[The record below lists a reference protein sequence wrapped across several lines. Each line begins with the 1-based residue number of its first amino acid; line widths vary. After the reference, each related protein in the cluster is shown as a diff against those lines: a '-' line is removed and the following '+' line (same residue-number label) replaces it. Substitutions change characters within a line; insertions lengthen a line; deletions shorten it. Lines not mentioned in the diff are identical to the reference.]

1 MKTKLIAAALLAA
14 PVMASAATTS
24 VYTTMPS
31 DPAAVVVKG
40 VGDRRAD
47 DTAAI
52 QAAIDAAAGGERAR
66 GGIVFLPAGRYRV
79 SRAIVVPPAGR
90 IFGIGKIR
98 PGILLG
104 ANTPGFDKGV
114 ATMFVFSGN
123 DPYGNKQVPFPVET
137 AVPFN
142 PKLTDAN
149 SGTFYSAMANID
161 FEIGEGNAGAV
172 VARFHVAQHTFL
184 SHMNFKLGSGLA
196 GVYLAGNVMEDVHF
210 HGGRYGII
218 TEKTSPAWQFTLL
231 DSSFDGQR
239 DAAIREHEVDLTMA
253 NVSIRNVP
261 VGIEIDE
268 GYSDSLWGKDVRF
281 ENVSKAAVVISA
293 EKSVFTQIGFENAVA
308 SNVPTFARFRESGKT
323 LAGPGG
329 RYRVK
334 AFNHGLTIESVNA
347 MGTIKTNWQAEPL
360 RALAKPKRAIAPLP
374 PTAAWTNV
382 HDLGAK
388 GDGKTDDTAA
398 LQRAIDGHR
407 VLYFPTGQYPISDTL
422 KLRPDTV
429 LIGLHPTRSVIYLP
443 ENSPAYAGPG
453 TPKAMIESTK
463 GGDAIMSGIGIY
475 TGVTNPRVTGL
486 LWKAGANSMV
496 NDVKFQGGGGTP
508 REFTERV
515 PGARVDGQN
524 PSLWVTD
531 GGGGTFAN
539 IWLPH
544 PYGWAGLF
552 VSDTK
557 TPGHVYE
564 LSNEHHVRN
573 EIVLDG
579 VENWEF
585 LAPQTEEEV
594 RDSSDANSLD
604 IRNSRNILIAN
615 YHAYR
620 VTRSPKPAATAVR
633 LQNSTD
639 IRFRNVH
646 VNAESGY
653 AICDENGCAPYLR
666 ASKFPFENA
675 ITDVTREWD
684 VREREFAVL
693 DVSDTMG
700 VAAPPAPLPGIGAV
714 RKVADGF
721 YSISGAATAPDG
733 TLYFVE
739 HRFNRVYRWT
749 HAKGLEI
756 VRDNPLDPV
765 NLAIDRSG
773 NVMALSPQGPE
784 VTVYSFKPDEPAYR
798 VNFIAPTPAKSRKD
812 AAVALPGNVWRNE
825 GEFKDQL
832 NHETYRYTTLAEQF
846 ARAMGEPKAR
856 EYVSPD
862 GSLVLP
868 AFRVFRQGDW
878 RFSDTMDTMGFVI
891 AKPGE
896 RVFLTNASENRT
908 YNGVVGQGGAVTD
921 LKVFAERGGESVAVG
936 PDGKVFVANGQV
948 FVYDVGGRELTRI
961 EVPERPIQLIVGGAD
976 KRTLYILAHHA
987 LYSVTI

>member
-1 MKTKLIAAALLAA
+1 MKTRLIAAALLAA

-24 VYTTMPS
+24 VFTTMPN
-31 DPAAVVVKG
+31 DPSAVVVTA
-40 VGDRRAD
+40 VGDGRAD

-52 QAAIDAAAGGERAR
+52 QAAIDKANGQGER
-66 GGIVFLPAGRYRV
+66 GGVVFLPSGRYRI
-79 SRAIVVPPAGR
+79 SRSIIVPPAVR
-90 IFGIGKIR
+90 IFGIGKTR
-98 PGILLG
+98 PLILLG
-104 ANTPGFDKGV
+104 DNTPGFEKGV
-114 ATMFVFSGN
+114 ATMFVFSGS
-123 DPYGNKQVPFPVET
+123 DQYGNKKVPFPPPT

-142 PKLTDAN
+142 PNLFDAN

-161 FEIGEGNAGAV
+161 FQIGAGNAGAV

-184 SHMNFKLGSGLA
+184 SHMDFNLGSGLA

-218 TEKTSPAWQFTLL
+218 SEKTSPAWQFTLL

-239 DAAIREHEVDLTMA
+239 DAAIREHEVDLTLA

-293 EKSVFTQIGFENAVA
+293 EDSVFTQIGFENAVA
-308 SNVPTFARFRESGKT
+308 ANVPTFARFRDSGKAI
-323 LAGPGG
+323 AGQGA

-334 AFNHGLTIESVNA
+334 AFNYGLTIEAING
-347 MGTIKTNWQAEPL
+347 MGSFRTNWQAEPL
-360 RALAKPKRAIAPLP
+360 RALPRPVRALRSLP
-374 PTAAWTNV
+374 PTAQWANV

-398 LQRAIDGHR
+398 LQKAIDTHR
-407 VLYFPTGQYPISDTL
+407 VLYFPQGHYAISDTL
-422 KLRPDTV
+422 RLKPDTV
-429 LIGLHPTRSVIYLP
+429 LVGLHPARTLIYLP
-443 ENSPAYAGPG
+443 ENTANYAGPG
-453 TPKAMIESTK
+453 TPKAMVESAK

-496 NDVKFQGGGGTP
+496 YDVKFQGGGGTP
-508 REFTERV
+508 REFSERL

-552 VSDTK
+552 VSNTK

-564 LSNEHHVRN
+564 LSNEHHFRN

-604 IRNSRNILIAN
+604 VRNSRNILFAN

-620 VTRSPKPAATAVR
+620 VTRSPKPAATAAR
-633 LQNSTD
+633 IQNSTD

-653 AICDENGCAPYLR
+653 SICDENGCAPYLR

-675 ITDVTREWD
+675 ITDVTRGWQ

-693 DVSDTMG
+693 DIKGSMPM
-700 VAAPPAPLPGIGAV
+700 APAPAPLPGSGAV
-714 RKVADGF
+714 EKLADGF

-739 HRFNRVYRWT
+739 HRFNRIYRWT
-749 HAKGLEI
+749 RTKGLEI

-765 NLAIDRSG
+765 NLAIDKSG

-784 VTVYSFKPDEPAYR
+784 VTVYSFKPDEPSER
-798 VNFIAPTPAKSRKD
+798 INFIAPTAAKPREGV
-812 AAVALPGNVWRNE
+812 AVALPGDIWKNDA
-825 GEFKDQL
+825 EFQDQL
-832 NHETYRYTTLAEQF
+832 DHATYRYSTLAEQF
-846 ARAMGEPKAR
+846 AGGMATPKAR

-868 AFRVFRQGDW
+868 AFRTFRQGDW
-878 RFSDTMDTMGFVI
+878 RFSDTMDALGFVT
-891 AKPGE
+891 AKQGE
-896 RVFLTNASENRT
+896 RVFLTNASEGRT
-908 YNGVVGQGGAVTD
+908 YNGLVGPGGTVTD
-921 LKVFAERGGESVAVG
+921 LKVFANRGGESVAVG

-948 FVYDVGGRELTRI
+948 FVYGSNGKELTRI
-961 EVPERPIQLIVGGAD
+961 DVPDRPIQLIVGGPD
-976 KRTLYILAHHA
+976 RRTLYVLCHHA
-987 LYSVTI
+987 LYSVAI